1 MTATISRPA
10 RPIPAHSLLIVV
22 LLAALAACTPFHS
35 GPPGGP
41 AAADPGHALLRAAQS
56 RIGAPYRYGGAGPDA
71 FDCSG
76 LVSYAYRQIGIAV
89 PRTAAQQ
96 FAAATPVKRND
107 LRPGDLVFF
116 RLESRSVSHVG
127 IYAGDRRFVHAP
139 QSGGHVRMAS
149 LEEEHFRRSFAGAGR
164 LYAHPDRAPRLPPG
178 TAGVNADGR
187 ASAATPRDRAG
198 PPRS

>member
-1 MTATISRPA
+1 MTASISRPA
-10 RPIPAHSLLIVV
+10 RPDPAHSLLPVV
-22 LLAALAACTPFHS
+22 LLAALAACTPFQS
-35 GPPGGP
+35 RPPGGP
-41 AAADPGHALLRAAQS
+41 AAADPGRILLQVAQS

-76 LVSYAYRQIGIAV
+76 LVAYAYRQIGIAV

-96 FAAATPVKRND
+96 FAAATPVKRSD

-127 IYAGDRRFVHAP
+127 IYAGDSRFVHAP
-139 QSGGHVRMAS
+139 QSGGNVRMAS

-164 LYAHPDRAPRLPPG
+164 LHAYP
-178 TAGVNADGR
+178 
-187 ASAATPRDRAG
+187 
-198 PPRS
+198 